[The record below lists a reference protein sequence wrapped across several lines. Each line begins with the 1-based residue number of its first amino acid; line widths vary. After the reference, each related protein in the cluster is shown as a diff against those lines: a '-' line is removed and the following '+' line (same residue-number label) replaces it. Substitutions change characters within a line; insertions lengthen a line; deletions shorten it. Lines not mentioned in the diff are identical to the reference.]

1 MKVRGGRGRK
11 HCTFVVY
18 TYVPMN
24 NSSVS
29 VIEESFA
36 SLKENVLGFK
46 EKGREIL
53 QGDFNVNWQI
63 Y

>member
-1 MKVRGGRGRK
+1 MNESSGRK
-11 HCTFVVY
+11 GEKALYICRVY
-18 TYVPMN
+18 APMN